1 MMLNDTSRGSVRI
14 PELRP
19 GIMWTCTVR
28 AATIRSI
35 VSKREITKLTSGGL
49 ERDQNFCKKMSR
61 GKEKKDLE
69 HILLEFCVVIKK
81 KAKNM
86 IEGGAALSVS
96 HMQRRHA
103 MKAA

>member
-35 VSKREITKLTSGGL
+35 VSEREITKLTSGVWNATKTSVKSVKS
-49 ERDQNFCKKMSR
+49 ESRKRKK
-61 GKEKKDLE
+61 
-69 HILLEFCVVIKK
+69 I
-81 KAKNM
+81 
-86 IEGGAALSVS
+86 
-96 HMQRRHA
+96 
-103 MKAA
+103 

>member
-35 VSKREITKLTSGGL
+35 VSEREITKLTSSGL
-49 ERDQNFCKKMSR
+49 ESDQNFCKKMSR
-61 GKEKKDLE
+61 GKEKRFRTCFIGVL
-69 HILLEFCVVIKK
+69 CSNKK
-81 KAKNM
+81 KR
-86 IEGGAALSVS
+86 G
-96 HMQRRHA
+96 RT
-103 MKAA
+103 

>member
-1 MMLNDTSRGSVRI
+1 MLNDTSRGSVRI

-35 VSKREITKLTSGGL
+35 VSEREITKLTSGGL
-49 ERDQNFCKKMSR
+49 ERDQNFCKKVSR

-69 HILLEFCVVIKK
+69 HVFIGVLCSNKK

-86 IEGGAALSVS
+86 LEGGATLTVS
-96 HMQRRHA
+96 HMKRRHA